1 MACMITLSLASCG
14 GNTNKSNMIAADEDS
29 VTSEDSVASADSMAS
44 ETVEASTIETNQSEN
59 EEYQKVDF
67 IRGGVTYKGLEV
79 RETAGF
85 NMNEHSETE
94 YTIQCFKDGTLI
106 WTEKHTFQGKTTKSS
121 YQGRWDKQTVSKF
134 DEEFTGYNFW
144 ADTYSGGKSPL
155 GWADNDGN
163 LHTAMSN
170 ERVACKLRAQ

>member
-1 MACMITLSLASCG
+1 MACLITLSLASCG

-29 VTSEDSVASADSMAS
+29 VASQDSMAS

-59 EEYQKVDF
+59 EESQKVDF

-79 RETAGF
+79 RENAGL

-106 WTEKHTFQGKTTKSS
+106 WTEKHTFSDGKTTESS

-144 ADTYSGGKSPL
+144 ADTYSGEKSPL
-155 GWADNDGN
+155 GWADNEGN
-163 LHTAMSN
+163 LHTAMSD